1 MAHPRR
7 GELRLLHVMIVGI
20 ILILVGVPVLIFA
33 GVLHGFWFLTKEN
46 MDRTIASGKGYT
58 AAKTPTEAMDKFRE
72 AIHARD
78 YKAASYYT
86 TKNYG
91 ELLTKSHANARELG
105 NYVDKIRN
113 WGENKGLLTDK
124 LKVALFWID
133 PFPKNIKSGE
143 APKLDGDK
151 KAVGIYLWDPAYKL
165 DGTPTNIQDMKE
177 LDLRMF
183 TNILKVNAFQSGVKL
198 VKDGDEW
205 KLDIITT
212 PQWEAEVSHFN
223 DRARTYITGLEG
235 LWNDLNRERI
245 DTKTGLENEVLG
257 KLRAAAK

>member
-1 MAHPRR
+1 MAQPRR
-7 GELRLLHVMIVGI
+7 GELRLLHVMVVAIVLI
-20 ILILVGVPVLIFA
+20 IIGVPILIFA
-33 GVLHGFWFLTKEN
+33 GVLGGFWFLTKEN
-46 MDRTIASGKGYT
+46 MERTLASGKGYT
-58 AAKTPTEAMDKFRE
+58 AAKSPTEAMDKFRE

-86 TKNYG
+86 TKSYA
-91 ELLTKSHANARELG
+91 EILTKSHNNARELG
-105 NYVDKIRN
+105 TFVDKIHN

-124 LKVALFWID
+124 LKVALYSID
-133 PFPKNIKSGE
+133 PFPKNFKSAE
-143 APKLDGDK
+143 APKQDGDK
-151 KAVGIYLWDPAYKL
+151 KAVGAYKWEKPYEL
-165 DGTPTNIQDMKE
+165 KGAAINFQDFK
-177 LDLRMF
+177 DFDQRMY
-183 TNILKVNAFQSGVKL
+183 TNILRVNAFQPVINL

-245 DTKTGLENEVLG
+245 DTMSGLENEVMA
-257 KLRAAAK
+257 KLRAAK